1 MFSMKV
7 RIRIFCASLVT
18 AAGLLALPATM
29 ATASAVV
36 HPSINPCTL
45 TAHGPG
51 SGGIVRGYATMSCSG
66 ADNIEVEA
74 CLQQLVT
81 GGWKN
86 VVGGCQTSQE
96 VHGTSISA
104 TGKSY
109 YPTCGRYYRTW
120 AWGYND
126 GKTGTV
132 LSGSLKGC
140 S

>member
-1 MFSMKV
+1 MKKAWT
-7 RIRIFCASLVT
+7 RILGAALLM

-29 ATASAVV
+29 TAASAAAT
-36 HPSINPCTL
+36 SSATSPCVL
-45 TAHGPG
+45 VAHYPY
-51 SGGIVRGYATMSCSG
+51 SGGNVRAYATMSCSG
-66 ADNIEVEA
+66 ADNIQVQT
-74 CLQQLVT
+74 CLQQLIT

-96 VHGTSISA
+96 VHGTQISA

-126 GKTGTV
+126 GKTGTT
-132 LSGSLKGC
+132 LSSSYKGC